1 MIAIEQRKVTII
13 RVFEDGKQYGD
24 EWVFDLVATYCGK
37 YGKVVELEGLQE
49 NVSIE
54 GKTAIRKLL
63 LENGVKEM
71 KWNHTNDRG
80 VEKETCLDIVNNK
93 LRHE

>member
-13 RVFEDGKQYGD
+13 RVFEDGKEYGD

-54 GKTAIRKLL
+54 GKTAIRNLL
-63 LENGVKEM
+63 LENGVKEV
-71 KWNHTNDRG
+71 KWDHTNDRG
-80 VEKETCLDIVNNK
+80 VETHICWDIVNNK
-93 LRHE
+93 RK